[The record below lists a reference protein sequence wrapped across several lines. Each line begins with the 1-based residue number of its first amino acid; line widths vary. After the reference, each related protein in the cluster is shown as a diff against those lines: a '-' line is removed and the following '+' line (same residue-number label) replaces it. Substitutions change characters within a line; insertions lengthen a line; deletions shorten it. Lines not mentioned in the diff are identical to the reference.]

1 MMQYLINWNILLI
14 IFSYGINAVRV
25 LPDLTLGLLVPCSGM
40 QATTYSWGLN
50 CSNGLVPLPCYM
62 LQNESFGSFYKNHVS
77 VFNDFYIAV
86 KVFFRFALL
95 FTSGGVHL
103 SMHPNS

>member
-1 MMQYLINWNILLI
+1 MQYLINWIILLI
-14 IFSYGINAVRV
+14 IFSHAINAVRV

-50 CSNGLVPLPCYM
+50 SSNGLLPLLCYM
-62 LQNESFGSFYKNHVS
+62 LQNESGSFYKNHVS

-86 KVFFRFALL
+86 IVFFAFASL

-103 SMHPNS
+103 SAHPNS